1 MDMEIM
7 DELRTGKKKKTERHS
22 QIEVHEKKVMQLIEK
37 MAIINK

>member
-7 DELRTGKKKKTERHS
+7 DELRTGKKKTERHS